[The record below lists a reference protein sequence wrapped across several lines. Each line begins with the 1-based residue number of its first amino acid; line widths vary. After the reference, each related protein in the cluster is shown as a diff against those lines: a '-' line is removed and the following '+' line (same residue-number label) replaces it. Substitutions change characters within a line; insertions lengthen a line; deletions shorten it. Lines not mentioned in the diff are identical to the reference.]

1 MATSK
6 IEFPMRAAM
15 HELTLEVEFT
25 GVTAFKIRAWIA
37 VQFVKLAGLILGCK
51 VEIK

>member
-1 MATSK
+1 MKSQ

-25 GVTAFKIRAWIA
+25 GVTAFKVRTWIA
-37 VQFVKLAGLILGCK
+37 IQLIRLAGAVLQCK

>member
-1 MATSK
+1 MKSQ

-15 HELTLEVEFT
+15 QELTLEVEFT
-25 GVTAFKIRAWIA
+25 GVTAFKVRAWIA
-37 VQFVKLAGLILGCK
+37 VQLVKLASLVLGCK